1 VATTPLPGLSQ
12 VKAWSP
18 DYLDQAATQ
27 WSSTATT
34 WDDAYAEA
42 FRQAQSPGG
51 TVWTGDAADAAVE
64 TVGLDKAQVVGAS
77 DALQAAATAT
87 RTGSGELSAARESV
101 LEAVSAAE
109 NAGFTVGEDYSV
121 TPRQAVLAYV
131 QAAQRAAAQSF
142 AANIRAQVL
151 TLMSTDTQVAAQITS
166 AAAGLNDL
174 RFGTSG
180 INPNG
185 NGQKPSA
192 QLVDNRTFK
201 QAPAPDPSPGG
212 GSSPTPTPNAQNIQ
226 DAIKDLPRGTGK
238 NIRLVHD
245 PQQLKQL
252 EDWINAHSTPYESG
266 NPYRGGLGGQ
276 RQLPDG
282 TVVRFGPSQKYG
294 NTVDMSVPDDQ
305 VTLPDGQTIKLHID
319 TAKGGEI
326 NFPSG
331 ALPEEAPAEPAPAPR
346 ASVPEPIPE
355 GGGAPLGGAP
365 RGGMTEGGEGGL
377 GEGGLGEGGLGGAG
391 GFGGGGLVRPFLGI
405 EPPI

>member
-1 VATTPLPGLSQ
+1 VAATPLPGLSQ

-18 DYLDQAATQ
+18 DYLDQAATH

-51 TVWTGDAADAAVE
+51 TVWTGTAADAAVE
-64 TVGLDKAQVVGAS
+64 TVGLDKAQVVGAT
-77 DALQAAATAT
+77 DALQAAATAA
-87 RTGSGELSAARESV
+87 RTGAGELSAATESV

-121 TPRQAVLAYV
+121 TPRQAVPAYA
-131 QAAQRAAAQSF
+131 QAAQQAAAQSF
-142 AANIRAQVL
+142 AVNIRSQVL
-151 TLMSTDTQVAAQITS
+151 NLMSTDEQVAAQISS
-166 AAAGLNDL
+166 AAVGLNDI
-174 RFGTSG
+174 RFGSSG
-180 INPNG
+180 IYPNS

-201 QAPAPDPSPGG
+201 QAPVPDPSPGG

-226 DAIKDLPRGTGK
+226 EAIKDLPHGTDD
-238 NIRLVHD
+238 NIRLVRD

-252 EDWINAHSTPYESG
+252 EDWINAHSTPYQSG
-266 NPYRGGLGGQ
+266 SPYRGGLGSE

-282 TVVRFGPSQKYG
+282 TVVRFGPSQKHG
-294 NTVDMSVPDDQ
+294 TTVDMTLPEDQ
-305 VTLPDGQTIKLHID
+305 VTLPDGKTIKLHIN

-331 ALPEEAPAEPAPAPR
+331 ALPEEAPVEPVPR

-355 GGGAPLGGAP
+355 GGGAPLVGAP
-365 RGGMTEGGEGGL
+365 RGGMIEGGEGGL
-377 GEGGLGEGGLGGAG
+377 GEGGLGEGGMGGAG
-391 GFGGGGLVRPFLGI
+391 GVGGGGLMRPFPGI